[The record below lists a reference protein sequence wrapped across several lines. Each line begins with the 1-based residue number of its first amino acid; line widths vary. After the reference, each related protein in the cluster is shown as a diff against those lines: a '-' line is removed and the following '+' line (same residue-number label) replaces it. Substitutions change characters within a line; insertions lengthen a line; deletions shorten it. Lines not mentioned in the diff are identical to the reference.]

1 MKIVKK
7 CIMNFL
13 YAFKYY
19 IPSIGLISIGL
30 LIGIAGFLNLAKDN
44 VNTLINVMEKSL
56 DESSTMNLSNFK
68 DTVISEFKNLPWN
81 NMWQVLGTLFSKTF
95 LENTL
100 AKGVL
105 AVIGSDAYNEDVSG
119 NVANA
124 AQSISQGFTSFSV
137 WFSIGILASYI
148 YIKIS
153 VKKDLKM
160 KVPFKKTILVI
171 ILNYILNIT
180 LVALATYL
188 LGLAP
193 IGSLLTLIIMIF
205 INQGIA
211 LLEAYLS
218 RSQESIKFKKVF
230 TFKNVSLLTLGS
242 VFISIF
248 TLIYCILLIGLSNQT
263 IGLILSLPL
272 YFILI
277 SVINFNAFSYIKDYY
292 SDLRRLR
299 CKFL

>member
-105 AVIGSDAYNEDVSG
+105 AVIGSDAYNEEVSG

-242 VFISIF
+242 VIISIF

-292 SDLRRLR
+292 SDLRR
-299 CKFL
+299 

>member
-148 YIKIS
+148 YIKIF

-242 VFISIF
+242 VIISIF

-292 SDLRRLR
+292 SDLRR
-299 CKFL
+299 

>member
-44 VNTLINVMEKSL
+44 VNTLINVIEKSL

-105 AVIGSDAYNEDVSG
+105 AVIGSDAYNEEVSG

-124 AQSISQGFTSFSV
+124 AQSISQGFASFSV

-148 YIKIS
+148 YIKIF

-242 VFISIF
+242 VIISIF

-292 SDLRRLR
+292 SDLRR
-299 CKFL
+299 

>member
-68 DTVISEFKNLPWN
+68 DTVIFEFKNLPWN

-105 AVIGSDAYNEDVSG
+105 AVIGSDAYNEEVSG

-242 VFISIF
+242 VIISIF

-292 SDLRRLR
+292 FDLRR
-299 CKFL
+299 

>member
-1 MKIVKK
+1 
-7 CIMNFL
+7 
-13 YAFKYY
+13 
-19 IPSIGLISIGL
+19 
-30 LIGIAGFLNLAKDN
+30 
-44 VNTLINVMEKSL
+44 
-56 DESSTMNLSNFK
+56 
-68 DTVISEFKNLPWN
+68 
-81 NMWQVLGTLFSKTF
+81 MWQVLGTFFSKTF

-105 AVIGSDAYNEDVSG
+105 AVIGSDAYNEEVSG

-242 VFISIF
+242 VIISIF

-292 SDLRRLR
+292 SDLRR
-299 CKFL
+299 

>member
-292 SDLRRLR
+292 SDLRR
-299 CKFL
+299 

>member
-242 VFISIF
+242 VIISIF

-292 SDLRRLR
+292 SDLRR
-299 CKFL
+299 

>member
-105 AVIGSDAYNEDVSG
+105 AVIGSDAYNEEVSG

-124 AQSISQGFTSFSV
+124 AQSISQGFTSFAV
-137 WFSIGILASYI
+137 WFSIGVLASYI

-153 VKKDLKM
+153 VKKYLKM

-242 VFISIF
+242 VIISIF

-292 SDLRRLR
+292 SDLRR
-299 CKFL
+299 